1 MGRASPKW
9 VMALRGIGRYSP
21 ALPIL
26 AGSTGMSKGQQRVAA
41 GRFTRTVYVIGLAF
55 LILQFLGKIPYALVL
70 FKRMATNPN
79 VVNPVFATLSILVAV
94 VVAWL
99 LGGRCIAV
107 VRNRDVLDA
116 YVGGKLAAVRVLGLS
131 LLTLGLV
138 VTALVLASS
147 FVVEG
152 GGQILIAGMFGFTV
166 PLGLAVFELSRL
178 IGFEREALDE
188 D

>member
-1 MGRASPKW
+1 M
-9 VMALRGIGRYSP
+9 
-21 ALPIL
+21 
-26 AGSTGMSKGQQRVAA
+26 STDQHRVAA

-70 FKRMATNPN
+70 FRQMATNPN
-79 VVNPVFATLSILVAV
+79 VVNPVFATLSILVGV

-116 YVGGKLAAVRVLGLS
+116 YVGGRLAAVRVLGLS
-131 LLTLGLV
+131 LLTLGLL
-138 VTALVLASS
+138 VTALV
-147 FVVEG
+147 FVSMFLVEG

-166 PLGLAVFELSRL
+166 PLGLALFELSRL
-178 IGFEREALDE
+178 MGFERAALDE
-188 D
+188 Y